1 MSACLHVLMAFL
13 LPPSEAGHGMGHE
26 AQSGSDNRLC
36 RIMAFTF
43 NSMEKPELATNRQ
56 EKAIQI
62 WMEERARRESGV
74 KQAPKKNDKTSK
86 VRPRRWAEAYLA
98 DPDGYD
104 DLDIAAQ
111 ERVMPEGETEWRQ
124 AKVIRSPLHD
134 GVGVTARPPTASD
147 PAQQGPDA
155 APASDGAREAGRERS
170 TGTVV
175 EVATGLYTVE
185 TPAGRYVCTL
195 RKALRIEHS
204 GYSNM
209 LAVGDEVIVSH
220 NGHKQGIVDE
230 ILPRRSALAR
240 PDPINVYKQQVIA
253 ANVDQLLIV
262 AAWRNPAF
270 WPELVDRYLIGALR
284 HNLAPIIAINK
295 VDLAE
300 DPWELDGV
308 AQAYRLAGCQV
319 ILTSAVQGRG
329 LDELRAVL
337 AGRTTALAGLSGV
350 GKSSLLSAVEP
361 GLNLRVGEVSDRR
374 HEGRHTTTQASLH
387 PLAAG
392 GFVVDTPGMREY
404 GLAGLQQVDLPQYYP
419 EFAEHAERCEY
430 ANCTHTREPWCG
442 VKSAMRAGR
451 LSRMR
456 LESYWKIR
464 EELE

>member
-1 MSACLHVLMAFL
+1 
-13 LPPSEAGHGMGHE
+13 
-26 AQSGSDNRLC
+26 
-36 RIMAFTF
+36 
-43 NSMEKPELATNRQ
+43 
-56 EKAIQI
+56 
-62 WMEERARRESGV
+62 MEERARRATGQPKQTQKKQDKSG
-74 KQAPKKNDKTSK
+74 K
-86 VRPRRWAEAYLA
+86 VRPRRWAEAYLE

-104 DLDIAAQ
+104 DLDIVSS

-124 AKVIRSPLHD
+124 AKVVRSPLHD
-134 GVGVTARPPTASD
+134 GVKAQGGTSGMRGSGDNGTGTAGTTRASD
-147 PAQQGPDA
+147 TAPHPRIAASPQGA
-155 APASDGAREAGRERS
+155 LENS

-175 EVATGLYTVE
+175 EIATGLYTVD
-185 TPAGRYVCTL
+185 TSRGRYVCTL
-195 RKALRIEHS
+195 RKSLLVEHS

-209 LAVGDEVIVSH
+209 LAVGDRVMISH
-220 NGHKQGIVDE
+220 NGHKQGMVDE
-230 ILPRRSALAR
+230 ILPRRSALSR
-240 PDPINVYKQQVIA
+240 PDPMNVYKQQVIV

-262 AAWRNPAF
+262 AAWRNPGF
-270 WPELVDRYLIGALR
+270 WPELVDRYLIGAMR

-300 DPWELDGV
+300 EPWDLEGV

-329 LDELRAVL
+329 LDELRTVL

-361 GLNLRVGEVSDRR
+361 GLNLRVGEVSERK
-374 HEGRHTTTQASLH
+374 HEGRHTTTQSSLH

-404 GLAGLQQVDLPQYYP
+404 GLAGLGKADLLQFYP
-419 EFAEHAERCEY
+419 EFAAHAHGCEY

-456 LESYWKIR
+456 LESYWKI
-464 EELE
+464 LDDLG

>member
-1 MSACLHVLMAFL
+1 MAT
-13 LPPSEAGHGMGHE
+13 H
-26 AQSGSDNRLC
+26 
-36 RIMAFTF
+36 
-43 NSMEKPELATNRQ
+43 Q
-56 EKAIQI
+56 EKGIQH

-74 KQAPKKNDKTSK
+74 KQTQKKTTKTGK
-86 VRPRRWAEAYLA
+86 VRPRRWADAYLS
-98 DPDGYD
+98 DPEGYD
-104 DLDIAAQ
+104 DLDIESR

-124 AKVIRSPLHD
+124 AKVVRSPLHD
-134 GVGVTARPPTASD
+134 GIAAPTA
-147 PAQQGPDA
+147 PAKEAQAEPGEPAKPA
-155 APASDGAREAGRERS
+155 AGGMEQSA
-170 TGTVV
+170 GTVV
-175 EVATGLYTVE
+175 EIATGLYTID
-185 TPAGRYVCTL
+185 TPAGRFVCTL
-195 RKALRIEHS
+195 RKALRVEHS
-204 GYSNM
+204 GYANM
-209 LAVGDEVIVSH
+209 LAVGDRVVVSH

-240 PDPINVYKQQVIA
+240 PDPMNPYKQQVIV

-270 WPELVDRYLIGALR
+270 WPEIVDRYLIGAVC
-284 HNLAPIIAINK
+284 HNLAPILAINK

-300 DPWELDGV
+300 EPWDLEGV
-308 AQAYRLAGCQV
+308 TQAYRLAGCQV

-404 GLAGLQQVDLPQYYP
+404 GLAGLAKTDLLQYYP
-419 EFAEHAERCEY
+419 EFADHAGRCEY

-442 VKSAMRAGR
+442 VKSAMRAGK

-456 LESYWKIR
+456 LESYWKILA
-464 EELE
+464 ELE